1 MACDLLSAIF
11 CRNCYISVE
20 LVPQKGFFS
29 NINPRVS
36 FSFSSKSK
44 PVKVSSKSLIRGL
57 QIFSHQNTLESSTSC
72 PATHPRTSQPALKNY
87 PILQNLGMRR
97 WGNFVDG
104 HWLFQKPWCT
114 CVCIPACVHHGYW
127 RRRISV
133 VGCTHRYFSTTIWQ
147 EEKDSQSTHF
157 WSNIV
162 QNIAKGVDCFS
173 QTINRTNQPLFKPR
187 YLFHI
192 MQSLLTLKIQL
203 SQTHFGLFGLK
214 GSVW

>member
-72 PATHPRTSQPALKNY
+72 PATQPRSSQPALKNY
-87 PILQNLGMRR
+87 PILQNLGMQR